1 MATAAKI
8 RLASEDLKPRI
19 GARILNTKEELL
31 SGDLASEIRE
41 LIERK
46 GVLVFPKIGFT
57 DEEQVAFTS
66 QLGTFMPEMQGQDVY
81 NISLDPKMNANR
93 DYLKGSLYW
102 HADGTMNPL
111 PIGYAILS
119 SRVLPNWGGN
129 TEFCNTYAAYDALS
143 EEMKARI
150 ADLKVMH
157 SAWTSLFYYD
167 PEPEQEMLERMMGIG
182 DKELPIVWT
191 HKSGRKS
198 LVLGCT
204 AHHVI
209 GMDWTESA
217 RLLNQLRNFA
227 TSEPFHYAHEWSVG
241 DAVMWDNSGTMHR
254 ARPYDPDCGRLL
266 VRTKTGGEEP
276 IQ

>member
-119 SRVLPNWGGN
+119 SRVLPTWGGN

-150 ADLKVMH
+150 AELKVMH